1 MYNKVRGIIFD
12 GSRVSQAC
20 MTGLYAGVKELTFD
34 SWFEFCSWKEN
45 EEEQTH
51 TYYTTEKRYR
61 PSNNK
66 EGMLAEL

>member
-1 MYNKVRGIIFD
+1 MKSNWVMYNKVRGIFE

-20 MTGLYAGVKELTFD
+20 ITGLYAGVKELTFD
-34 SWFEFCSWKEN
+34 SWFEFCSWKEK

-51 TYYTTEKRYR
+51 TYYTTEKRYW

-66 EGMLAEL
+66 